1 MNTVDELAA
10 VALLAEPVRRRLYEY
25 VRDRHSPVG
34 RDEAAEAAGISR
46 KLAAFHLDRLADVGL
61 LTVDYRRLSGRVG
74 PGAGRPAKLY
84 DVSPRR
90 FSVTV
95 PKTGYALAAAI
106 MAAALSLPDLNG
118 DGLGAVERVATEV
131 GRRLGTTVRAEHRGA
146 AARRTAVERTLAE
159 LGFQPHQR
167 GCELVLGNCIFAE
180 LAESDRDLICALNK
194 ALVSGMLAG
203 AEITGLRAASGPIE
217 GGLCCARL
225 ISA

>member
-25 VRDRHSPVG
+25 VRERHTVVG

-61 LTVDYRRLSGRVG
+61 LAVDYRRLSGRVG

-84 DVSPRR
+84 TVSRHR

-95 PKTGYALAAAI
+95 PQTGYALAAAI
-106 MAAALSLPDLNG
+106 MATALSLPDLNG
-118 DGLGAVERVATEV
+118 DGRGAVRRVATEV
-131 GRRLGTTVRAEHRGA
+131 GRRLGSTLRAEHRSA
-146 AARRTAVERTLAE
+146 AARRGAVERTLAE
-159 LGFQPHQR
+159 LGCQPHQR
-167 GCELVLGNCIFAE
+167 DRELVLGNCIFAE
-180 LAESDRDLICALNK
+180 LAETDRELICALNE
-194 ALVSGMLAG
+194 ALVSGILDG
-203 AEITGLRAASGPIE
+203 AELTGLRATSGPID

-225 ISA
+225 VSA